1 MATPEF
7 LFRTTGLNT
16 LMTWREIYMR
26 NLTALL
32 TLGLVL
38 ALGGCVPSL
47 HPLYTDNDVVFDAAL
62 LGQWV
67 STERDSKETLT
78 FTKGDKNAYK
88 LVQID
93 DSSKGVYIAHLIKLD
108 GKLFLDVKPD
118 PDAKCECVCAPFHMS
133 FFVSQIQPTL
143 RIRDLDDK
151 WLEAF
156 LKKNPSA
163 LGHEFVGEDLW
174 LTAPPKQLQSFVLK
188 HLNTKGAFADPED
201 YVRKE

>member
-108 GKLFLDVKPD
+108 GTLFLDVKPD
-118 PDAKCECVCAPFHMS
+118 PDAKCECVCAPFH
-133 FFVSQIQPTL
+133 
-143 RIRDLDDK
+143 
-151 WLEAF
+151 
-156 LKKNPSA
+156 
-163 LGHEFVGEDLW
+163 
-174 LTAPPKQLQSFVLK
+174 
-188 HLNTKGAFADPED
+188 
-201 YVRKE
+201 

>member
-1 MATPEF
+1 M
-7 LFRTTGLNT
+7 R
-16 LMTWREIYMR
+16 YM
-26 NLTALL
+26 TALL

-38 ALGGCVPSL
+38 ALGGCIPSL

-67 STERDSKETLT
+67 RAERDSKETLT
-78 FTKGDKNAYK
+78 FSKGDKNEYK
-88 LVQID
+88 LVQTD
-93 DSSKGVYIAHLIKLD
+93 DSSNGAYIAHLVKLD

-118 PDAKCECVCAPFHMS
+118 PDAKCECACAPFHMF
-133 FFVSQIQPTL
+133 FFVSQVEPTL
-143 RIRDLDDK
+143 RMWDFDDK

-174 LTAPPKQLQSFVLK
+174 LTAPPKKLQSFLLK
-188 HLNTKGAFADPED
+188 HLNTRDALTDPVD
-201 YVRKE
+201 YVRKK